1 MVREQKESWLDQS
14 LTRRDAALI
23 LSSLGLAFV
32 AGGIVG
38 YVGRDGI
45 RELLPTS
52 SYSPEGKFIANEG
65 EFHIQ
70 QVEMP
75 IIVPIEFNKN
85 TITELNTNRLDH
97 SRIIVVQDGTVAVF
111 RKPELISPV
120 FLDKNAI
127 KPNDSYMYIYAAAV
141 FGQEYNGWVR
151 KQGVEG
157 ETFAPSSHSLVHENK
172 EYMGGLWYVLMSRDF
187 YHQGDGVDDIGYKY
201 CNPKGELLDENE
213 APYYIPSA
221 FLRPVL
227 IEGINPAVV

>member
-1 MVREQKESWLDQS
+1 MFAGFFLVGAKLFQLAKWKAGVGKAVAVFD
-14 LTRRDAALI
+14 DF
-23 LSSLGLAFV
+23 GLHQTDEITDLVTSEKVYGV
-32 AGGIVG
+32 AV
-38 YVGRDGI
+38 
-45 RELLPTS
+45 
-52 SYSPEGKFIANEG
+52 
-65 EFHIQ
+65 IQ

-172 EYMGGLWYVLMSRDF
+172 EYMGGLWYVLMSPDF